1 MIDFSP
7 EDKSRIEF
15 IQIHDYNTDL
25 LQILQ
30 PRSRPPMLGGR
41 LFVLRQTIGTQ
52 RHA

>member
-15 IQIHDYNTDL
+15 IQIHDYKTDL
-25 LQILQ
+25 LQIPQ
-30 PRSRPPMLGGR
+30 PRCRAPLLGGR
-41 LFVLRQTIGTQ
+41 LAVLRQTVETQ